1 MKYNK
6 ITKKI
11 KQRFRPVKLVKKI
24 FNKKKNQRR
33 LVIGVAIV
41 VILALIS
48 FLVQAIDR
56 ENKLQER
63 ILENQSVIQKT
74 QDDVQA
80 LRKDVDEKQKTL
92 ESNAKAIEEKT
103 QKQAELEKKIEEL
116 IELNHQLKSYGS
128 GIGGGRVIASSNVH
142 SSEGNAYGYGYCTW
156 YVKNKRPDIG
166 SFWGNANQWHAS
178 AQAAGY
184 ATGSEPKV
192 GAIGVSFVG
201 SAGHVVYI
209 EAVNGS
215 TITISEMNGP
225 AGWNVIGTRDT
236 SASEFVYIYGKA

>member
-1 MKYNK
+1 MKINQIIK
-6 ITKKI
+6 NV
-11 KQRFRPVKLVKKI
+11 KQRFRPVKRVKKI
-24 FNKKKNQRR
+24 FKKKKNQRR
-33 LVIGVAIV
+33 LVVGVAIV
-41 VILALIS
+41 IILALIG
-48 FLVQAIDR
+48 FLVQAINR

-74 QDDVQA
+74 QKDVQE
-80 LRKDVDEKQKTL
+80 LKKDVNDKQKTL
-92 ESNAKAIEEKT
+92 EANAKTIEEKA

-128 GIGGGRVIASSNVH
+128 GIGGGRVAATGNVH
-142 SSEGNAYGYGYCTW
+142 ASEGNAYGYGYCTW

-201 SAGHVVYI
+201 AAGHVVYV
-209 EAVNGS
+209 EAVNGA

-225 AGWNVIGTRDT
+225 AGWNVMGTRDT